1 MVQYQATPDYYNDYI
16 AHYGKKGM
24 KWHKHLKG
32 KYYKTKSKAQEKLA
46 KVNRAINF
54 TDNKDITTNG
64 GSRIYK
70 QGYARWWTPRKTAYK
85 INAEGS
91 GKANYLS
98 GQTGSKNVQTT
109 KVRTGITKVEN
120 RPVARKKKIVSGTST
135 PRKRK

>member
-16 AHYGKKGM
+16 AHYGVKGM
-24 KWHKHLKG
+24 KWKKRLKG
-32 KYYKTKSKAQEKLA
+32 KYYKTKSKLA
-46 KVNRAINF
+46 ELKARNARGSLFSNAETRDVVSDR
-54 TDNKDITTNG
+54 KKQKQVTNG
-64 GSRIYK
+64 IVPGIRFK
-70 QGYARWWTPRKTAYK
+70 FG
-85 INAEGS
+85 GD
-91 GKANYLS
+91 GKANSLS